1 MHKYRFKNIKVDDF
15 AKIKFVL
22 VLLVIVLAVSMSIP
36 SLARFKNY
44 VNLENMFNEIQTWD
58 GSVATS
64 YASGSG
70 TEEDPFIISNASELA
85 FFAQSVNNSTTKYE
99 DVYFELGNHIVVND
113 GLFGYDETNVTYA
126 AG

>member
-70 TEEDPFIISNASELA
+70 TEEDPFVISNASELA
-85 FFAQSVNNSTTKYE
+85 FFTQSVNDSTTKY
-99 DVYFELGNHIVVND
+99 
-113 GLFGYDETNVTYA
+113 
-126 AG
+126 